1 MTYQETEFQMLA
13 RQFESDISSEFDE
26 QTLSRILSPEFAER
40 YGRRRE
46 FTEPENFFRLRYLGC
61 MAHLSAR
68 NLDSALLDY
77 GHNYNRERNSIVLDN
92 LGLVYSTAIRFNPRS
107 APDKDDLVAEGTHS
121 LIKAID
127 HFNPWRGYKFSTYA
141 TQSIINGLVR
151 HREIMKPSNSLVEDI
166 PHDPEPD
173 FYAADL
179 ARMLEVLDS
188 NCANLDEIE
197 FKIIRNRFPLD
208 PNREPSTYKE
218 LGRQL
223 GKTIEGIRF
232 IQNRSLRKLKECLN

>member
-1 MTYQETEFQMLA
+1 MSKRSQE
-13 RQFESDISSEFDE
+13 SEP
-26 QTLSRILSPEFAER
+26 RIR
-40 YGRRRE
+40 RKYGRRRE

-141 TQSIINGLVR
+141 TQSIINGLSPTQRNNETFKLISRR
-151 HREIMKPSNSLVEDI
+151 HSSRP
-166 PHDPEPD
+166 
-173 FYAADL
+173 
-179 ARMLEVLDS
+179 RT
-188 NCANLDEIE
+188 
-197 FKIIRNRFPLD
+197 RFLRRRSS
-208 PNREPSTYKE
+208 PNA
-218 LGRQL
+218 
-223 GKTIEGIRF
+223 
-232 IQNRSLRKLKECLN
+232 